1 MPLLIVNHHYYRE
14 NSTGRGIYPTN
25 KTRIL
30 EEISL
35 LKSNGWRIGDQTDL
49 EKIITNK
56 IDFFEKIA
64 ILTFDDG
71 LSEQIEAVELL
82 ESYNIKPICFINPQ
96 PIIEK
101 VVLDV
106 HKLHL
111 IRSEVDDKTIA
122 SDLDTNFSF
131 YKQKFDNKILSNQYR
146 YDNDLAKKIK
156 FFLNFVI
163 EKKLLKEWLNNFFES
178 IFGSQRTFSQ
188 KFYMSESQIKK
199 LGLKN
204 MLGSHGMRHLPLGT
218 LKSVQVEDDLLQSMK
233 YLKKISKNE
242 ILGISYPYGGVRAL
256 NNKVINIAKKIG
268 FSYGLSMKRGINFK
282 INHENFLSLDRIDT
296 NDLENWIKKI

>member
-96 PIIEK
+96 PIIGK
-101 VVLDV
+101 SSFR
-106 HKLHL
+106 
-111 IRSEVDDKTIA
+111 RS
-122 SDLDTNFSF
+122 
-131 YKQKFDNKILSNQYR
+131 
-146 YDNDLAKKIK
+146 
-156 FFLNFVI
+156 
-163 EKKLLKEWLNNFFES
+163 
-178 IFGSQRTFSQ
+178 
-188 KFYMSESQIKK
+188 
-199 LGLKN
+199 
-204 MLGSHGMRHLPLGT
+204 
-218 LKSVQVEDDLLQSMK
+218 
-233 YLKKISKNE
+233 
-242 ILGISYPYGGVRAL
+242 
-256 NNKVINIAKKIG
+256 
-268 FSYGLSMKRGINFK
+268 
-282 INHENFLSLDRIDT
+282 
-296 NDLENWIKKI
+296 

>member
-1 MPLLIVNHHYYRE
+1 M
-14 NSTGRGIYPTN
+14 T
-25 KTRIL
+25 
-30 EEISL
+30 
-35 LKSNGWRIGDQTDL
+35 
-49 EKIITNK
+49 
-56 IDFFEKIA
+56 
-64 ILTFDDG
+64 
-71 LSEQIEAVELL
+71 
-82 ESYNIKPICFINPQ
+82 
-96 PIIEK
+96 
-101 VVLDV
+101 
-106 HKLHL
+106 
-111 IRSEVDDKTIA
+111 
-122 SDLDTNFSF
+122 
-131 YKQKFDNKILSNQYR
+131 NKILSNQYR

-178 IFGSQRTFSQ
+178 IFGSQKTFSK

-233 YLKKISKNE
+233 YLKKLSKNE
-242 ILGISYPYGGVRAL
+242 ILGISYPYGGIRVL
-256 NNKVINIAKKIG
+256 NHKVTNIAKKIG
-268 FSYGLSMKRGINFK
+268 FSYGLFMKRGINFK